1 MFSIPSAPPP
11 NTIIIAYL
19 PSDKKLQSP
28 SLFYVNPQIFHSSL
42 LLSRSFVSYK
52 FSTHSL
58 LIEAFIYSHVWWGSD
73 VTVVNC
79 RQTSQLSILSE
90 SLAWFAFHWE
100 TLGFSVRGKEPS
112 EKSVTDVFFT
122 SHAEPPNLK
131 NLYFPFR
138 VLILEVF
145 YFSFRGGFGF
155 CFALA
160 D

>member
-100 TLGFSVRGKEPS
+100 TLGFSVCGKEPS

-138 VLILEVF
+138 VLIPEVF
-145 YFSFRGGFGF
+145 
-155 CFALA
+155 
-160 D
+160 